1 MDRHTIALL
10 ELLTKEKMYKC
21 VGHPLLCHNQ
31 PACILQRQRDWDR
44 FEAMSSGLRN
54 VEKRMMDEEEF
65 KKIPEMFYG
74 FHDNYKR

>member
-1 MDRHTIALL
+1 MCTLL
-10 ELLTKEKMYKC
+10 
-21 VGHPLLCHNQ
+21 GHPLLCHNQ